1 MKKLSFA
8 KSLASVS
15 LAAVCALGIV
25 GCSEQTSDTPTYTG
39 GVAATVNGVEIP
51 EDKVTQAIQDI
62 RAQMSLTDEDAW
74 GKWLAENDYTPE
86 SVREEIV
93 NSYVDQELVKQGAD
107 SEGITADSAQV
118 DQYVETMRGHYD
130 SDTAWAEALEAVGMT
145 EDEYRDNISLSL
157 VSQQLQQKVG
167 EGAAEP
173 TDEEV
178 LESAKTYVSSYDGA
192 KKSSHILF
200 EASDEA
206 QAQEVLDKINAG
218 ELDFATAAE
227 SYSKDTASAA
237 EGGNVGWDRL
247 SNLVTEY
254 TTALADLNK
263 GDVSGLVT
271 STYGIHII
279 QCTDVFE
286 APEELTSLDQ
296 LPTEFQDSIRAMLQ
310 SSNQSNAYYSWLEE
324 QRNAADVQINDM
336 PEGLPYWVDMAN
348 YPKEESSE
356 DSTGVTAVDADGNP
370 IVLDEGAVE
379 GEGAGEQADA
389 SAEGEEPWLR
399 ASMRALKVL
408 KMLPRSLPMRLLP
421 TPRAQRL
428 LATTPSSLPKARPRA
443 SSLRRLPPSSTLE
456 KQRREGYLAREETR
470 APAPMRGA
478 LRYVTGFAL
487 VDHQSDSS
495 LLGKKT
501 S

>member
-8 KSLASVS
+8 KSLASVG

-62 RAQMSLTDEDAW
+62 RAQMSLTEEDAW
-74 GKWLAENDYTPE
+74 DQWLADNDYTPE

-93 NSYVDQELVKQGAD
+93 NSFVDQELVKQGGEA
-107 SEGITADSAQV
+107 EGITADPTEI

-130 SDTAWAEALEAVGMT
+130 SDSAWAEALEAVGMT
-145 EDEYRDNISLSL
+145 EDEYRDNIALSL
-157 VSQQLQQKVG
+157 VSQQLQEKVG

-296 LPTEFQDSIRAMLQ
+296 LPTEFQDSIRTMLQ
-310 SSNQSNAYYSWLEE
+310 SSNQSNAYYTWLEE
-324 QRNAADVQINDM
+324 QRNAADIQINDM
-336 PEGLPYWVDMAN
+336 PEGLPYYVDMAN
-348 YPKEESSE
+348 YSKTETST
-356 DSTGVTAVDADGNP
+356 DGTGVTAVDADGNP
-370 IVLDEGAVE
+370 ITLDEGAEAPMAE
-379 GEGAGEQADA
+379 GVDEGAEGAEDAAAAAADEAAADA
-389 SAEGEEPWLR
+389 EGAAPAGDDAAAEQPTEGAADGAQPAEGAAE
-399 ASMRALKVL
+399 
-408 KMLPRSLPMRLLP
+408 
-421 TPRAQRL
+421 
-428 LATTPSSLPKARPRA
+428 
-443 SSLRRLPPSSTLE
+443 
-456 KQRREGYLAREETR
+456 
-470 APAPMRGA
+470 
-478 LRYVTGFAL
+478 
-487 VDHQSDSS
+487 
-495 LLGKKT
+495 
-501 S
+501 

>member
-8 KSLASVS
+8 KSLASVG

-62 RAQMSLTDEDAW
+62 RAQMSLTEEDAW
-74 GKWLAENDYTPE
+74 GQWLADNDYTPE

-93 NSYVDQELVKQGAD
+93 NSFVDQELVKQGGEA
-107 SEGITADSAQV
+107 EGITADPTEI

-130 SDTAWAEALEAVGMT
+130 SDSAWAEALEAVGMT
-145 EDEYRDNISLSL
+145 EDEYRDNIALSL
-157 VSQQLQQKVG
+157 VSQQLQEKVG

-310 SSNQSNAYYSWLEE
+310 SSNQSNAYYTWLEE
-324 QRNAADVQINDM
+324 QRNAADIQINDM
-336 PEGLPYWVDMAN
+336 PEGLPYYVDMAN
-348 YPKEESSE
+348 YSKTETST
-356 DSTGVTAVDADGNP
+356 DGTGVTAVDADGNP
-370 IVLDEGAVE
+370 IVLDEETAEGE
-379 GEGAGEQADA
+379 GEGAGAPVAEGVDEGAEGAEDAAAAAADEAAADA
-389 SAEGEEPWLR
+389 EGAAPAGDDAAAEQPTEGATEGAAEG
-399 ASMRALKVL
+399 
-408 KMLPRSLPMRLLP
+408 
-421 TPRAQRL
+421 AQP
-428 LATTPSSLPKARPRA
+428 ADGAQPA
-443 SSLRRLPPSSTLE
+443 
-456 KQRREGYLAREETR
+456 EGAAE
-470 APAPMRGA
+470 
-478 LRYVTGFAL
+478 
-487 VDHQSDSS
+487 
-495 LLGKKT
+495 
-501 S
+501 

>member
-1 MKKLSFA
+1 
-8 KSLASVS
+8 
-15 LAAVCALGIV
+15 
-25 GCSEQTSDTPTYTG
+25 
-39 GVAATVNGVEIP
+39 
-51 EDKVTQAIQDI
+51 
-62 RAQMSLTDEDAW
+62 
-74 GKWLAENDYTPE
+74 
-86 SVREEIV
+86 
-93 NSYVDQELVKQGAD
+93 
-107 SEGITADSAQV
+107 
-118 DQYVETMRGHYD
+118 MRGHYD

-324 QRNAADVQINDM
+324 QRNAADIQINDM

-379 GEGAGEQADA
+379 GEGAGEQVDA
-389 SAEGEEPWLR
+389 SAEGEEPV
-399 ASMRALKVL
+399 A
-408 KMLPRSLPMRLLP
+408 
-421 TPRAQRL
+421 
-428 LATTPSSLPKARPRA
+428 
-443 SSLRRLPPSSTLE
+443 
-456 KQRREGYLAREETR
+456 EGVDEGAEGAEDAAAAAADEAAADVEGA
-470 APAPMRGA
+470 APAGDDAEQPTEGA
-478 LRYVTGFAL
+478 AEGIQPAETPA
-487 VDHQSDSS
+487 Q
-495 LLGKKT
+495 
-501 S
+501 